1 MKKLLLL
8 LSIAVS
14 MTATAQ
20 QMDHISWDY
29 QGETREYLQYVPA
42 VYDGQEAVPLV
53 VALHGLG
60 DTIGNF
66 QGVGF
71 QYVADTANFIVVYP
85 QALEYIFQGLFNVGT
100 AWNSGAGMDVPGF
113 GTIYPNENIDDVG
126 FLNAL
131 MDTVSSHYNIDQNRI
146 YVTGFSMG
154 GFMTNRM
161 ACELSNRVAATASV
175 AGTIGSG
182 ITCNPGTTMRVCH
195 FHGTSDTNVGYGTD
209 GGGAQDNNF
218 GMSVTEWLNF
228 WTTNNG
234 CGSVSLEGRFPDT
247 ANDGY
252 TVDYLEYAGCT
263 DNTRV
268 VHYKVNGA
276 DHVWLP
282 DSQSGSDVYY
292 TLEIWKFFLGLS
304 PNNLSLAGIAD
315 AEVDRIG
322 VYPNPTTG
330 TLRIDNATA
339 KLKRIAVFNMTGQK
353 VKEFSGLSR
362 IIDVSDLQTGVYQI
376 MVATEDGIFSNSFVK
391 E

>member
-8 LSIAVS
+8 FAMAASTVAS
-14 MTATAQ
+14 AQ
-20 QMDHISWDY
+20 QMDRISWDY

-42 VYDGQEAVPLV
+42 IYDGQEAVPLV

-85 QALEYIFQGLFNVGT
+85 QALVFNLQGLFSAT
-100 AWNSGAGMDVPGF
+100 AWNSGAGTDFPII
-113 GTIYPNENIDDVG
+113 GTVYPNENIDDVG

-131 MDTVSSHYNIDQNRI
+131 MDTVSAHYNIDQNRI

-182 ITCNPGTTMRVCH
+182 ITCNPGTEMRVCH

-209 GGGAQDNNF
+209 GGGSQDNNY
-218 GMSVTEWLNF
+218 GMSVMEWLNF
-228 WTTNNG
+228 WTTNNN
-234 CGSVSLEGRFPDT
+234 CGAVSLEGRFPDT

-252 TVDYLEYAGCT
+252 TVDYKEYGGCSN
-263 DNTRV
+263 DARV

-282 DSQSGSDVYY
+282 DNFSGNDIFY

-304 PNNLSLAGIAD
+304 PSNLSLAGVTEAGV
-315 AEVDRIG
+315 ERIG

-330 TLRIDNATA
+330 LLRIENSSA
-339 KLKRIAVFNMTGQK
+339 KLQRIAIFNTTGQK

-362 IIDVSDLQTGVYQI
+362 SIDVSDLRTGVYQI
-376 MVATEDGIFSNSFVK
+376 MVATEDGLYSNSFIK